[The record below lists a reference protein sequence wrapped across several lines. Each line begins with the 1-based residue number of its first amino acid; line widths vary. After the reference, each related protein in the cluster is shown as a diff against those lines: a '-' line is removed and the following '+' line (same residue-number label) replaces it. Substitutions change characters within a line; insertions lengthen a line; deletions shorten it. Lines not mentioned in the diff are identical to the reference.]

1 MAIPGATNRE
11 KAAAH
16 LLYFSGGTGAG
27 AEMAKSILNQANI
40 LKTQP
45 DSPAAKK
52 IEQEII
58 QQTAK
63 VYAEASTTGNE
74 KGALTYQQL
83 LQEQANYLA
92 GKGVSTQEIENFITK
107 GIDTGI
113 KSGEA
118 MIAGTQPG
126 AFGTAVNVAL
136 SIGQALATS
145 GMGLKQQII
154 FNSAAA
160 LIQGAKPQDIV
171 RTIVATVA
179 ADQIPKVL
187 GDINKTIAKAAP
199 EVIQSTVKSALVN
212 AERQAIA
219 AVITKQDV
227 GTNALAGAVGG
238 IITDVSKYGFD
249 DPITQKAIGEY
260 SKYIA
265 LGLSPQDAAAL
276 AASDYAVDVA
286 ASESN
291 KSTGGMLPTSAKAGS
306 RIGSLV
312 ASTGDIDLTV
322 PSEIATKE
330 EFKTM
335 PGEIGENIIQYTDKD
350 GIVTYEKRVTAQT
363 PKGNK
368 IGYTIIYDPELN
380 KFSYE
385 YRTGTETIANTFR
398 PSLTAPDAPETI
410 LPPRLAGAQTGQR
423 TQGEDFGVP
432 TVRQQPTSTVEEMPT
447 LSLLRRVRTGQE
459 TRQNEVPLQVDV
471 YGGTETDV
479 PQRERSLPPTET
491 VAQRDIPE
499 TQRLIQPSE
508 TESARRVDEQEEP
521 IAQRNPSESIL
532 LDLISGGS
540 TRQVT
545 RQQRIPNERE
555 AASMQALSQA
565 LSVGDPGGALFGSGL
580 GRRRNVWNVESLRL
594 KDELGG

>member
-11 KAAAH
+11 KAAQH
-16 LLYFSGGTGAG
+16 LLHFSGGTGAG
-27 AEMAKSILNQANI
+27 AEMARSVIKQAEV
-40 LKTQP
+40 LKKEP
-45 DSPAAKK
+45 DSPAARQ
-52 IEQEII
+52 IEQQII

-92 GKGVSTQEIENFITK
+92 GKGVSTPEIENFITK

-113 KSGEA
+113 KSGNA
-118 MIAGTQPG
+118 MIAGTQPSG
-126 AFGTAVNVAL
+126 FGTAVNVAL
-136 SIGQALATS
+136 GIGQALATS
-145 GMGLKQQII
+145 GMGLQQQIV

-160 LIQGAKPQDIV
+160 LIQGAKPQDVV
-171 RTIVATVA
+171 RVIVATVA

-187 GDINKTIAKAAP
+187 GDINKTIVNATPQA
-199 EVIQSTVKSALVN
+199 IQSTVKSALVN

-219 AVITKQDV
+219 AAITKQDV
-227 GTNALAGAVGG
+227 AKNALAGAVGG
-238 IITDVSKYGFD
+238 VITDVAKYGFD

-286 ASESN
+286 VGESK
-291 KSTGGMLPTSAKAGS
+291 KSTGGMLPTTAKAGS
-306 RIGSLV
+306 RIGSLL

-322 PSEIATKE
+322 PPEIAANE
-330 EFKTM
+330 QFKTM
-335 PGEIGENIIQYTDKD
+335 PGEVGENIIKYTDKD
-350 GIVTYEKRVTAQT
+350 GIVTYQKRVTAQT
-363 PKGNK
+363 PLGSK
-368 IGYTIIYDPELN
+368 IGYTIIYDPKLN
-380 KFSYE
+380 EFQYE
-385 YRTGTETIANTFR
+385 YYTRTAEGTETISSKTK
-398 PSLTAPDAPETI
+398 PSLTTPNPSKVI
-410 LPPRLAGAQTGQR
+410 LPSRLAGTQTGQR
-423 TQGEDFGVP
+423 IQSEDFGVP
-432 TVRQQPTSTVEEMPT
+432 TVREQPAPSVEEMPT

-459 TRQNEVPLQVDV
+459 TRQNEAPLQVDV
-471 YGGTETDV
+471 SGGAGFDRGGELA
-479 PQRERSLPPTET
+479 PQES
-491 VAQRDIPE
+491 VAQRDAPE

-508 TESARRVDEQEEP
+508 TESSRRVDEEEEP
-521 IAQRNPSESIL
+521 VAQREPSETII
-532 LDLISGGS
+532 LDLISGGR
-540 TRQVT
+540 TQAT
-545 RQQRIPNERE
+545 RQQRTPSERE

-565 LSVGDPGGALFGSGL
+565 LSIGDPGGALFGSGL

>member
-1 MAIPGATNRE
+1 MGYAGVKLIYDALQKSANTGGMDAKTAAIVKSIPPPPPPKPNPIVSAAFTIGASIILTPALGAPL
-11 KAAAH
+11 AAA
-16 LLYFSGGTGAG
+16 T
-27 AEMAKSILNQANI
+27 
-40 LKTQP
+40 
-45 DSPAAKK
+45 
-52 IEQEII
+52 
-58 QQTAK
+58 
-63 VYAEASTTGNE
+63 
-74 KGALTYQQL
+74 
-83 LQEQANYLA
+83 
-92 GKGVSTQEIENFITK
+92 
-107 GIDTGI
+107 
-113 KSGEA
+113 
-118 MIAGTQPG
+118 
-126 AFGTAVNVAL
+126 
-136 SIGQALATS
+136 
-145 GMGLKQQII
+145 
-154 FNSAAA
+154 SAAA
-160 LIQGAKPQDIV
+160 VTAANGGDIKQIATNATLSYVAVNPSLSLPQKIAASSAVQLANGAKPEDVIRNAV
-171 RTIVATVA
+171 GTVA
-179 ADQIPKVL
+179 AYQVPEVL
-187 GDINKTIAKAAP
+187 KNINKEIASFAP
-199 EVIQSTVKSALVN
+199 NTVQDTVKSAIVN
-212 AERQAIA
+212 AENQAVFA
-219 AVITKQDV
+219 LITKQDV
-227 GTNALAGAVGG
+227 AANAIAGAVGG
-238 IITDVSKYGFD
+238 TVADVSKFGFD
-249 DPITQKAIGEY
+249 DPMAQKAVGEY
-260 SKYIA
+260 AKYIS
-265 LGLSPQDAAAL
+265 LGMLPQDAAAL
-276 AASDYAVDVA
+276 AASDYAIDLAVA
-286 ASESN
+286 ESK

-306 RIGSLV
+306 RIGSLL

-322 PSEIATKE
+322 PSEIAAKE
-330 EFKTM
+330 GFKTM

-432 TVRQQPTSTVEEMPT
+432 TVRQQPTPTVEEMPT

-521 IAQRNPSESIL
+521 IAQREPSGSII
-532 LDLISGGS
+532 LDLISGGG
-540 TRQVT
+540 RQVT
-545 RQQRIPNERE
+545 RQQRMPNERE

-565 LSVGDPGGALFGSGL
+565 LSVGDAGDALFGSGL